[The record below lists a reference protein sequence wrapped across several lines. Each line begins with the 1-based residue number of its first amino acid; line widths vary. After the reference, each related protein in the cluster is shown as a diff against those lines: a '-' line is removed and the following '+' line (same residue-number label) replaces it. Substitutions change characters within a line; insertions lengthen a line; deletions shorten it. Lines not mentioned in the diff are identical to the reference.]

1 MTIKGD
7 EYLLKIAFSNILDN
21 ACKYSHD
28 NPVNI
33 TVGHTGKY
41 LEISFTDS
49 GVGIPEA
56 EIGKVSEPFYRGTN
70 ARTMKGIG
78 IGLSLVNQII
88 TNHNGSMK
96 LTSKAGK
103 GTTVTILLPS
113 VK

>member
-1 MTIKGD
+1 MTVKGD
-7 EYLLKIAFSNILDN
+7 EYLLKVALSNILDN
-21 ACKYSHD
+21 ACKYSNN
-28 NPVNI
+28 NPVDI

-41 LEISFTDS
+41 LEILFTDR

-56 EIGKVSEPFYRGTN
+56 EIGKVVEPFYRGTN

-78 IGLSLVNQII
+78 IGLSLVNQILS
-88 TNHNGSMK
+88 NHNGSITI
-96 LTSKAGK
+96 TSKTGK